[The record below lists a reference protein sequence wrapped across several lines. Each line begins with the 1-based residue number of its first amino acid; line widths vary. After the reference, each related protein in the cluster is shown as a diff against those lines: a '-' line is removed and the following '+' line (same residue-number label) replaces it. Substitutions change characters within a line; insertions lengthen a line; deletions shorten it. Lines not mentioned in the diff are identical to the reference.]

1 MLRCPDEDRSG
12 KAACKPQDLRWV
24 LRAEMRRME
33 HSRKREKSG
42 SQNEEVA
49 DAILYLWA

>member
-1 MLRCPDEDRSG
+1 MQTTGFEVGLKGRNEEDG
-12 KAACKPQDLRWV
+12 TFQK
-24 LRAEMRRME
+24 
-33 HSRKREKSG
+33 EKSG